1 MLGLSRD
8 IQILPTTLFPFVL
21 RKAYFD
27 CPERLLHS
35 MVGTLHLIEGGEGSG
50 VCTRRFSPCYISRD
64 HCCWENVQC
73 IDYPMYTETLYNFLV
88 MAMVAKITRDLSTV
102 TSCIDLS
109 VRIVTKYPKVEPP
122 LISSLSLGLSLRP
135 LQQISDKV
143 TKGRL

>member
-1 MLGLSRD
+1 
-8 IQILPTTLFPFVL
+8 
-21 RKAYFD
+21 
-27 CPERLLHS
+27 
-35 MVGTLHLIEGGEGSG
+35 
-50 VCTRRFSPCYISRD
+50 
-64 HCCWENVQC
+64 
-73 IDYPMYTETLYNFLV
+73 MYTETLYNFLV